1 MKTLILSSAIA
12 LACCLPGFS
21 QDPDKVHKKDTR
33 NEYTHRFI
41 FYAVF
46 EGLFEDGVEDDVLA
60 AMKGRHFHN
69 NFIYACPIC
78 TPVYQALQVYEARP
92 ELTGY
97 KAEKPKHFGKG
108 LDEEIRKV
116 MLGKDPDARRAA
128 IRELISI
135 YIERRIRSQQL
146 NADQEKQLRTEL
158 KALNDKGTEMLK
170 FYQSG
175 WEKRQESMKTA
186 RKALEKAGLDEFEV
200 NYAIEGLEARD
211 LGRHYEKWEFCPAC
225 SGATLHGVE
234 K

>member
-1 MKTLILSSAIA
+1 MKTLLLSGA
-12 LACCLPGFS
+12 LALLASPLSFA
-21 QDPDKVHKKDTR
+21 QDSDKVFKEDTR

-60 AMKGRHFHN
+60 AMKGRHFYT

-78 TPVYQALQVYEARP
+78 TPVYQALQVYESRP

-108 LDEEIRKV
+108 LDEEMRKV
-116 MLGKDPDARRAA
+116 MLGKDSDARRKA
-128 IRELISI
+128 IRELVSI
-135 YIERRIRSQQL
+135 YIERRIKSQQL
-146 NADQEKQLRTEL
+146 NADQQKQLRTEL

-175 WEKRQESMKTA
+175 WEKRQDAVKTA
-186 RKALEKAGLDEFEV
+186 RKALEKAGLDDFEV
-200 NYAIEGLEARD
+200 TYAIQGLEEHA
-211 LGRHYEKWEFCPAC
+211 LGRHYENWDFCPSC
-225 SGATLHGVE
+225 SGATLHSME